1 MKKKLFI
8 FLSILLLIPS
18 IVMANGDLETKAGVA
33 LHKNARRVPILMY
46 HEVGYTPK
54 AEFIGANY
62 VHREALETQLF
73 YLAANGIK
81 TITMSQLYDNWVN
94 GTELPDK
101 CIVMTFDDGYA
112 SHFTLVNQILSRF
125 NAKAT
130 FYIIKDRLYY
140 GIENRDVEGLKKLA
154 KSGQEIGSHT
164 MTHPN
169 FHEATYDEIYSEIAE
184 SKAFLEE
191 TLGIEV
197 KTFSYPYGNHNA
209 NARKILNELG
219 MQTAVTTKEGLSNP
233 KQFEND
239 NLLLM
244 SRHNIGYETPMDE
257 FIRIVNGQ

>member
-8 FLSILLLIPS
+8 LLAIILLLPNVAI
-18 IVMANGDLETKAGVA
+18 ANGQAAEPIK
-33 LHKNARRVPILMY
+33 LHENARRVPILMY

-62 VHREALETQLF
+62 VHREALEAQLF
-73 YLAANGIK
+73 YLAGNGIK
-81 TITMSQLYDNWVN
+81 TITMAQLYDNWIN
-94 GTELPDK
+94 GTELPEK
-101 CIVMTFDDGYA
+101 CVVLTFDDGYA

-154 KSGQEIGSHT
+154 ASGQEIGSHT

-169 FHEATYDEIYSEIAE
+169 FHEATYDEIYEEISG

-197 KTFSYPYGNHNA
+197 KTFSYPYGNHNE
-209 NARKILNELG
+209 NARKILKELG
-219 MQTAVTTKEGLSNP
+219 FETAVTTKEGLSSP
-233 KQFEND
+233 TQFADD
-239 NLLLM
+239 NILLM